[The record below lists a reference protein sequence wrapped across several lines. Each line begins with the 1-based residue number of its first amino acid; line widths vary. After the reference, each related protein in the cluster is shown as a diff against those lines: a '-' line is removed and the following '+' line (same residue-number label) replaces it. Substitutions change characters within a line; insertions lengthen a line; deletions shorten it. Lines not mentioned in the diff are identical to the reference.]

1 MDVSFVD
8 GNNKPQNQCVG
19 EDDAFQIRGPHR
31 QGIYLLI
38 SWRCSQDMS
47 IFTQSIASE
56 GWLLGWLCC
65 CISLWS
71 RNLSL

>member
-38 SWRCSQDMS
+38 S
-47 IFTQSIASE
+47 
-56 GWLLGWLCC
+56 
-65 CISLWS
+65 
-71 RNLSL
+71 